1 MSEEYPM
8 LGVENILDCF
18 DIDRAYQLI
27 QNQLKSDEN
36 SPSGT
41 LTDHLKPMW
50 VRYKN
55 IEIDKDQGITTDVIG
70 IVNTRFDTICTM
82 FIDAIITRYGI
93 TIDVGWLENQNK
105 NTLHSL
111 ALVLYSFFVL
121 DLESNI
127 KEVLYKYILDNYVD
141 LALHFGENL
150 KSRKDSPYLAMRKT
164 MEPEYA
170 IIASSMNDVCY
181 WILDQMD
188 NEEFLSYLDSD
199 YIPQPIVKE
208 LFDDGHMD
216 GNFVEHIYEYFKSNT
231 GMKYRIVFDII
242 SLLKTNHKI
251 KEKEDE
257 E

>member
-8 LGVENILDCF
+8 LGVEDILDCF

-70 IVNTRFDTICTM
+70 IVNTRFHTICTR

-127 KEVLYKYILDNYVD
+127 KGIYPC
-141 LALHFGENL
+141 GEG
-150 KSRKDSPYLAMRKT
+150 AG
-164 MEPEYA
+164 YA
-170 IIASSMNDVCY
+170 GGITSAA
-181 WILDQMD
+181 
-188 NEEFLSYLDSD
+188 
-199 YIPQPIVKE
+199 
-208 LFDDGHMD
+208 MD
-216 GNFVEHIYEYFKSNT
+216 G
-231 GMKYRIVFDII
+231 
-242 SLLKTNHKI
+242 LKI
-251 KEKEDE
+251 AQQIGVVYQP
-257 E
+257 